1 MTYMTAKKLAIDLV
15 DDFTKLDVAKDYGGK
30 FKASTK
36 FDKLGISPP
45 VAAAMPPRVNKIL
58 KGNYP
63 NPSNIGSLDM
73 VGVGTIGDFILLFC
87 DHANEPVPVGE
98 PT

>member
-1 MTYMTAKKLAIDLV
+1 MTYANAKNLAIDLV
-15 DDFTKLDVAKDYGGK
+15 DDFTKGDVVKEYGK
-30 FKASTK
+30 KYKASTK

-45 VAAAMPPRVNKIL
+45 VAASMPTRVNKVL
-58 KGNYP
+58 TANYP
-63 NPSNIGSLDM
+63 AASNIGSLDM

-87 DHANEPVPVGE
+87 DHAGEPVPVGE